1 MHRKGKIIM
10 FELLFFLELI
20 MLIISTAVFMKTKVP
35 AKALKA
41 PETSDENKK
50 IKIHVQP
57 FNASKGELIAN
68 IFVVFAV
75 IMAVPDAFGIL
86 KDGIFHGAFT
96 TIGIIMLLEK
106 ICSIIRYNI
115 KSRTVKFIGKILA
128 VTAFIELILFQ
139 MPSYRILHGDYPR
152 MKLLVS
158 QGTVTSENTE
168 TEADTGNIKVTGEDM
183 ASIEFTGI
191 NKKVGTIRIDIATS
205 TENPHRLYVNVDATD
220 ETSADYRDDI
230 GKMEVVTEN
239 ENSRYIPMLLSGKTE
254 KLRFDFKCE
263 QSSDLF
269 TIESVVIN
277 APIPFDV
284 SYLRMFLIVTISTI
298 VYAVIYSSLLGREYK
313 DNRKF
318 CRWASYVVTVA
329 AVLIATGMTTAKIS
343 DTFKEHFSAEDGNQ
357 ISEELVLAF
366 ENHQVS
372 LLDEVP
378 ERLLEMS
385 DPYDTALRSSENVAA
400 KWDHVMY
407 NGKYYSYYGI
417 APVILLFLPYHLIT
431 GYFFPTDIAVMIFAV
446 IGLIFLTLTYNAI
459 IKKWFSRIPSG
470 CYLAGLLIIHMV
482 CGIWFST
489 GRPLFYEISIS
500 SGFAF
505 VTMGAFFMM
514 TSNVI
519 SAGKTSLPRVT
530 LASLFLA
537 IAVLCRPTLAVYSIC
552 ACVYYAIGFKK
563 SGEITGEDGTVTTD
577 RKRRIKYILCALIPF
592 VVLGSVQMWYNYVR
606 FDSPLDFGIKYS
618 LTIND
623 FIDSEYH
630 TLFVLIGL
638 FAYIFQFPTI
648 KADYPYI
655 DTWFTYFRASGYYFK
670 DSGQTSGIIWL
681 ALPVFSYLLT
691 GKALKK
697 LPDRKSRL
705 KALAVIGLPCVIMPL
720 VIIFSIWESGYAV
733 RYVADFSWQ
742 IVTGALVIL
751 FFLYQKSE
759 NKTLKNLMKYF
770 LAVSVVV
777 AVVLNIP
784 QIFTF
789 TFYEYDYPGITSRFH
804 DFIEFWR

>member
-1 MHRKGKIIM
+1 M

-20 MLIISTAVFMKTKVP
+20 MLIISTAVFMKTNVS
-35 AKALKA
+35 AKAIKV

-50 IKIHVQP
+50 IKIRIPPVSS
-57 FNASKGELIAN
+57 SKSGLVAD
-68 IFVVFAV
+68 IFVIFAL

-96 TIGIIMLLEK
+96 AIGIIMLLEK
-106 ICSIIRYNI
+106 ICSIVRYNI
-115 KSRTVKFIGKILA
+115 KSRTVKFIGKVLA

-139 MPSYRILHGDYPR
+139 MPSYRILHGDYPY
-152 MKLLVS
+152 MKLPVS
-158 QGTVTSENTE
+158 HGTVTSENTE

-205 TENPHRLYVNVDATD
+205 TANPHRLYVNVDATD
-220 ETSADYRDDI
+220 ETSANYRDDI

-239 ENSRYIPMLLSGKTE
+239 ENSKYIPMLLSGKTE
-254 KLRFDFKCE
+254 KLRIDFKCE

-269 TIESVVIN
+269 TIESVAVN

-298 VYAVIYSSLLGREYK
+298 VYAVIYSSLLNREYK

-343 DTFKEHFSAEDGNQ
+343 DTFIEHFSAEEGNQ

-372 LLDEVP
+372 LLEEVP

-385 DPYDTALRSSENVAA
+385 DPYDTALRGSENVPV

-470 CYLAGLLIIHMV
+470 CYLAGLLILQMV

-519 SAGKTSLPRVT
+519 SAGKTSLKRVT

-537 IAVLCRPTLAVYSIC
+537 TAVLCRPTLAVYSIC

-563 SGEITGEDGTVTTD
+563 SGEITGDDGTVTTD
-577 RKRRIKYILCALIPF
+577 RKRRIKYILCALLPF
-592 VVLGSVQMWYNYVR
+592 AVLGSVQMWYNYVR

-623 FIDSEYH
+623 FIDAEYH

-638 FAYIFQFPTI
+638 FAYLFQFPTI

-742 IVTGALVIL
+742 IVTGALAIL

-759 NKTLKNLMKYF
+759 NMTLKNLMKYF

-777 AVVLNIP
+777 AVVLNVP

-789 TFYEYDYPGITSRFH
+789 TFYESDFPVITSRFH

>member
-1 MHRKGKIIM
+1 MI
-10 FELLFFLELI
+10 ELLFFLELI
-20 MLIISTAVFMKTKVP
+20 MLIIATAVFMKTKVYVKP
-35 AKALKA
+35 SKLKKKSEDD
-41 PETSDENKK
+41 ETPKRK
-50 IKIHVQP
+50 INIPP
-57 FNASKGELIAN
+57 FNVSKAELIAN
-68 IFVVFAV
+68 IFVVFTV
-75 IMAVPDAFGIL
+75 IMALPDLIGIM
-86 KDGIFHGAFT
+86 KTGIFHGAFT
-96 TIGIIMLLEK
+96 AIGIIMILEK
-106 ICSIIRYNI
+106 LCSIIRYNT
-115 KSRTVKFIGKILA
+115 KSRTLKFIGKMLA
-128 VTAFIELILFQ
+128 VTAFIELIVFQ
-139 MPSYRILHGDYPR
+139 MPSYRIMHGEYPR
-152 MKLLVS
+152 MKLPVS
-158 QGTVTSENTE
+158 HGTVTSENTE
-168 TEADTGNIKVTGEDM
+168 TESETGNIKVTGDDM
-183 ASIEFTGI
+183 ATVEFTDI

-205 TENPHRLYVNVDATD
+205 TENPKRLYVNVDATD
-220 ETSADYRDDI
+220 ETSANYRDDI
-230 GKMEVVTEN
+230 GKMEVVTDN
-239 ENSRYIPMLLSGKTE
+239 EHSRYIPMLLSGKTE

-263 QSSDLF
+263 KSSDLF
-269 TIESVVIN
+269 TIKAVVLN
-277 APIPFDV
+277 TPIPFDI
-284 SYLRMFLIVTISTI
+284 SYLRMFLIVTISGI
-298 VYAVIYSSLLGREYK
+298 VYAVIYSALMGREYK

-318 CRWASYVVTVA
+318 CQWCSYVVTVT
-329 AVLIATGMTTAKIS
+329 AVLMAVIMTTAKIT
-343 DTFKEHFSAEDGNQ
+343 DTFKEHFKAESGNQ

-372 LLDEVP
+372 LLDDVP
-378 ERLLEMS
+378 EELLAMS
-385 DPYDTALRSSENVAA
+385 DPYDTGLRGSEGVSS

-431 GYFFPTDIAVMIFAV
+431 GYFFPTDIAVMIFAI
-446 IGLIFLTLTYNAI
+446 IGLIFLTMTYNAI

-470 CYLAGLLIIHMV
+470 CYLAGLLIINMV

-505 VTMGAFFMM
+505 VTMGAYFLI

-519 SAGKTSLPRVT
+519 TAEKTSLPKVT

-552 ACVYYAIGFKK
+552 ACVYYAIGFRT
-563 SGEITGEDGTVTTD
+563 SGDVTDEDGNTKTD
-577 RKRRIKYILCALIPF
+577 KKRRIKYIVCALLPF

-623 FIDSEYH
+623 FTDSEYH
-630 TLFVLIGL
+630 TIFVLIGF
-638 FAYIFQFPTI
+638 FAYLFQFPTI

-670 DSGQTSGIIWL
+670 DSGQTSGIVWI

-705 KALAVIGLPCVIMPL
+705 KSLALIGLPCVVMPL

-742 IVTGALVIL
+742 IVTGALAIL

-759 NKTLKNLMKYF
+759 NITLKNLMKYF
-770 LAVSVVV
+770 LAVSLIVS
-777 AVVLNIP
+777 VVLNIP

-789 TFYEYDYPGITSRFH
+789 TFYEADYPIVTSRFH
-804 DFIEFWR
+804 NFIEFWR